1 MPIPA
6 LLPSANKSKVAILS
20 VISGQMSV
28 SEVCTRYGV
37 HRSWVYKLLKRYEQ
51 LGIAGLEPAD
61 KAPLSHGKAVPRE
74 VRAGIIRLRHDLYS
88 DGLDNGAKTIA
99 YHLEQE
105 GLYVPALS
113 TIWRILHREGLVVAQ
128 PKKKP
133 KAYMQRFVA
142 SQPNETWQSDF
153 THLWL
158 ADGSGVEV
166 LNWLD
171 DHSRLLLYCKAWP
184 VVKGHHV
191 VDSFK
196 ECINHYEMP
205 LSTLT
210 DNGVVYTA
218 RFVGGRNAFEYL
230 LQQLR
235 IQQKNG
241 HPGHPQTQ
249 GKIERF
255 HQTLKKWIAQQ
266 DQATS
271 IEELQGQ
278 LDRFQAIYNDERP
291 HTALGMQTPAKAYA
305 ATVRAQHMG
314 YDSPG
319 HYRVRFDYVDRFGKV
334 TLRRA
339 GIMHHLGIGI
349 EHRGRKL
356 MMLVDEAEVRVIDD
370 VTGEMISTHV
380 IEPEKNYWARTS

>member
-1 MPIPA
+1 MPTPA
-6 LLPSANKSKVAILS
+6 LHPSANKSKVAVLS
-20 VISGQMSV
+20 VIAGQMSV
-28 SEVCTRYGV
+28 SDVCTRYGV
-37 HRSWVYKLLKRYEQ
+37 HRSWVYKLLKRYKQ
-51 LGIAGLEPAD
+51 FGIAGLEQRHKTPI
-61 KAPLSHGKAVPRE
+61 KHGKAIAPE
-74 VRAGIIRLRHDLYS
+74 VRGTIIRFRHELS
-88 DGLDNGAKTIA
+88 NNGLDNGAKTIA
-99 YHLEQE
+99 YHLGRE

-113 TIWRILHREGLVVAQ
+113 TIWRILHREGLVIAQ

-133 KAYMQRFVA
+133 KAYLQRFTA

-153 THLWL
+153 THLRL
-158 ADGSGVEV
+158 ADETDVEV

-171 DHSRLLLYCKAWP
+171 DHSRLLLYCKAFP

-196 ECINHYEMP
+196 ECINEYDMP
-205 LSTLT
+205 YSTLT

-235 IQQKNG
+235 ITQKNG

-255 HQTLKKWIAQQ
+255 HQTLKKWIAKQN
-266 DQATS
+266 QAET
-271 IEELQGQ
+271 IEELQEQ
-278 LDRFQAIYNDERP
+278 LNRFRTLYNEERP
-291 HTALGMQTPAKAYA
+291 HTAIGMQTPSHAYQ
-305 ATVRAQHMG
+305 ATVKAHPSRHPSSA
-314 YDSPG
+314 
-319 HYRVRFDYVDRFGKV
+319 HYRVRFDHVDKFGKI

-339 GIMHHLGIGI
+339 GITHHLGVGAAF
-349 EHRGRKL
+349 RNRKVI
-356 MMLVDEAEVRVIDD
+356 MLVDQIQVQIIDQ
-370 VTGEMISTHV
+370 VTGEIIGAHL

>member
-1 MPIPA
+1 MPTPA
-6 LLPSANKSKVAILS
+6 LLPSANKSKVAVLS

-28 SEVCTRYGV
+28 SQVCTRYGV
-37 HRSWVYKLLKRYEQ
+37 SRSWVYKLLTRYEQ
-51 LGIAGLEPAD
+51 FGIAGLEPTG
-61 KAPLSHGKAVPRE
+61 KAPHRHGNALPE
-74 VRAGIIRLRHDLYS
+74 QVRAAIIRLRHDLTT

-99 YHLEQE
+99 YFLAQE
-105 GLYVPALS
+105 ELYVPALS

-133 KAYMQRFVA
+133 KAYIQRFCA
-142 SQPNETWQSDF
+142 SQPNESWQSDF

-171 DHSRLLLYCKAWP
+171 DHSRLLLYCKAFP
-184 VVKGHHV
+184 
-191 VDSFK
+191 S
-196 ECINHYEMP
+196 ECINNYEMP

-230 LQQLR
+230 LQQLG

-266 DQATS
+266 DLATS
-271 IEELQGQ
+271 IERLQGQ
-278 LDRFQAIYNDERP
+278 LDRFRAIYNDERP
-291 HTALGMQTPAKAYA
+291 HSAIGMQTPSQAYG
-305 ATVRAQHMG
+305 ATVKAQHIG
-314 YDSPG
+314 KGSPA
-319 HYRVRFDYVDRFGKV
+319 HYRVRFDHVDRFRKV

-339 GIMHHLGIGI
+339 GIIHHLGIGI

-356 MMLVDEAEVRVIDD
+356 MMLVDEVEVRVIDD
-370 VTGEMISTHV
+370 VTGEIISTHL

>member
-1 MPIPA
+1 MPTPA
-6 LLPSANKSKVAILS
+6 LLPSANKSKVAVLS

-37 HRSWVYKLLKRYEQ
+37 HRSWVYKLLVRYRTSG
-51 LGIAGLEPAD
+51 LAGLEPGA
-61 KAPLSHGKAVPRE
+61 KAPIVHGKAIGLQ
-74 VRAGIIRLRHDLYS
+74 VRAAIIRLRHDLYS

-99 YHLEQE
+99 YYLEEE
-105 GLYVPALS
+105 GLYVPAPS

-142 SQPNETWQSDF
+142 SQPNETWQGDF

-171 DHSRLLLYCKAWP
+171 DHWRLLLYCRAFP
-184 VVKGHHV
+184 AVKGHHV
-191 VDSFK
+191 TDSFK
-196 ECINHYEMP
+196 ECINAYEMP

-230 LQQLR
+230 LQQLH

-278 LDRFQAIYNDERP
+278 LDRFRAIYNEERP
-291 HTALGMQTPAKAYA
+291 HSALGMQTPAQAYG
-305 ATVRAQHMG
+305 ATIKAQHIG

-319 HYRVRFDYVDRFGKV
+319 HFRVRFDRIDRFGKA

-339 GIMHHLGIGI
+339 GITHHLGIGAG
-349 EHRGRKL
+349 HRNRAIML
-356 MMLVDEAEVRVIDD
+356 LVDEELVRVVDD
-370 VTGEMISTHV
+370 VTGELISTHR
-380 IEPEKNYWARTS
+380 INPDRNYWARSS

>member
-1 MPIPA
+1 MPTPA
-6 LLPSANKSKVAILS
+6 LLPSANKSKVAVLS
-20 VISGQMSV
+20 VIAGQMSV
-28 SEVCTRYGV
+28 AQVCTRYGLS
-37 HRSWVYKLLKRYEQ
+37 RSWVYKLLDRYQ
-51 LGIAGLEPAD
+51 QFGIPGLEPGR
-61 KAPLSHGKAVPRE
+61 KAPLKHGKELSPQ
-74 VRAGIIRLRHDLYS
+74 VRRAIIRLRHDLAS

-99 YHLEQE
+99 YHLAQE
-105 GLYVPALS
+105 DLYVPAAS
-113 TIWRILHREGLVVAQ
+113 TIWRILHREGLVIAQ

-158 ADGSGVEV
+158 SDGSGVEV

-196 ECINHYEMP
+196 ECINEYQAP

-255 HQTLKKWIAQQ
+255 HQTLKRWIAGQEVA
-266 DQATS
+266 ATLDEIQS
-271 IEELQGQ
+271 Q
-278 LDRFQAIYNDERP
+278 LDRFRAIYNDERP
-291 HTALGMQTPAKAYA
+291 HSALGMQTPAMAYA
-305 ATVRAQHMG
+305 ATVRAQHLS

-319 HYRVRFDYVDRFGKV
+319 HYRVRFDRVDRFGKV

-339 GIMHHLGIGI
+339 GITHHLGIGAA
-349 EHRGRKL
+349 HRDRKI
-356 MMLVDEAEVRVIDD
+356 MMLVDESEVRVIDD
-370 VTGEMISTHV
+370 ATGEIISTHL
-380 IEPEKNYWARTS
+380 IKPEKNYWARSS

>member
-1 MPIPA
+1 M
-6 LLPSANKSKVAILS
+6 SQSSKSKVIVLTALQEGVSVGAVAKRFGVSRRWVHILLA
-20 VISGQMSV
+20 
-28 SEVCTRYGV
+28 RYRQG
-37 HRSWVYKLLKRYEQ
+37 
-51 LGIAGLEPAD
+51 GLEALESRST
-61 KAPLSHGKAVPRE
+61 APKSHPHATSDE
-74 VRAGIIRLRHDLYS
+74 VRQEIIRLRSELGKQ
-88 DGLDNGAKTIA
+88 GLDNGAATITW
-99 YHLEQE
+99 HLQE
-105 GLYVPALS
+105 ADLQVPAAS
-113 TIWRILHREGLVVAQ
+113 TIWRILVQAGLVTPQ

-158 ADGSGVEV
+158 ADGCDVEV

-171 DHSRLLLYCKAWP
+171 DHSRLLLYCKAFP

-191 VDSFK
+191 VTSFK
-196 ECINHYEMP
+196 ECINDYEMP

-230 LQQLR
+230 LHQLR

-291 HTALGMQTPAKAYA
+291 HTAIGMQTPAKAYA

-319 HYRVRFDYVDRFGKV
+319 HYRVRFDHVDRFGKI

-339 GIMHHLGIGI
+339 GITHHLGIGA
-349 EHRGRKL
+349 EHRNRAV
-356 MMLVDEAEVRVIDD
+356 MMLVDEVEVRVIDD
-370 VTGEMISTHV
+370 VTGEVISTHL
-380 IEPEKNYWARTS
+380 INPERNYWVRSS

>member
-1 MPIPA
+1 MPTPA
-6 LLPSANKSKVAILS
+6 LLPSANKSKVAVLT

-28 SEVCTRYGV
+28 AQVCTRYGLS
-37 HRSWVYKLLKRYEQ
+37 RSWVYKLLDRYKQ
-51 LGIAGLEPAD
+51 FGIAGLEPAH
-61 KAPLSHGKAVPRE
+61 KAPRHHGKALEPK
-74 VRAGIIRLRHDLYS
+74 VRAAIIRLRHDLAA

-99 YHLEQE
+99 YHLAQE
-105 GLYVPALS
+105 GLYVPAAS
-113 TIWRILHREGLVVAQ
+113 TIWRILHSQGLVIAQ

-133 KAYMQRFVA
+133 KVYMQRFCA

-158 ADGSGVEV
+158 SDGSGVEV

-184 VVKGHHV
+184 AVKGHHV

-196 ECINHYEMP
+196 ECINEYEAP

-255 HQTLKKWIAQQ
+255 HQTLKKWIAGQEVA
-266 DQATS
+266 ATLD
-271 IEELQGQ
+271 ELQIQ
-278 LDRFQAIYNDERP
+278 LDRFRAIYNDERP
-291 HTALGMQTPAKAYA
+291 HSALGMQTPAKAYA
-305 ATVRAQHMG
+305 ATVRAQHKN
-314 YDSPG
+314 YDAPG
-319 HYRVRFDYVDRFGKV
+319 HYRVRFDRVDRFGKV

-339 GIMHHLGIGI
+339 GITHHLGIGAA
-349 EHRGRKL
+349 HRDRKV
-356 MMLVDEAEVRVIDD
+356 MMLVDEEQVQVIDD
-370 VTGEMISTHV
+370 VSGEIISTHV
-380 IEPEKNYWARTS
+380 INPARNYWAASS

>member
-1 MPIPA
+1 MSTSSKAKVIVLT
-6 LLPSANKSKVAILS
+6 LLHEKTTVAEVAKRFKVS
-20 VISGQMSV
+20 RV
-28 SEVCTRYGV
+28 
-37 HRSWVYKLLKRYEQ
+37 WVYQLLKRYDE
-51 LGIAGLEPAD
+51 GGFPALEPRSKRPKSNALAINEQVRAEIARLRVHLGRSGLDHGPETIAWHLQEAD
-61 KAPLSHGKAVPRE
+61 LAVP
-74 VRAGIIRLRHDLYS
+74 A
-88 DGLDNGAKTIA
+88 A
-99 YHLEQE
+99 
-105 GLYVPALS
+105 S
-113 TIWRILHREGLVVAQ
+113 TIWRILRQAGLVTPE

-133 KAYMQRFVA
+133 KAYLQRFVA

-158 ADGSGVEV
+158 ADGTGVEV

-191 VDSFK
+191 MTSFK
-196 ECINHYEMP
+196 ECINEYEMP

-230 LQQLR
+230 LHQLH

-271 IEELQGQ
+271 IEELQGR

-291 HTALGMQTPAKAYA
+291 HTAIGMQTPSQAYG
-305 ATVRAQHMG
+305 ATVRTQHMG

-319 HYRVRFDYVDRFGKV
+319 HYRVRFDRVDRFGKV

-339 GIMHHLGIGI
+339 GVMHHLGIGI

-356 MMLVDEAEVRVIDD
+356 MMLVDEVEVRVIDD
-370 VTGEMISTHV
+370 VTGEIISTHL

>member
-6 LLPSANKSKVAILS
+6 LLPSANKSKVAVLS
-20 VISGQMSV
+20 VIAGQMSV

-51 LGIAGLEPAD
+51 FGIAGLEPAG
-61 KAPLSHGKAVPRE
+61 KAPLTHGKAVSPE
-74 VRAGIIRLRHDLYS
+74 VKGAIIWLRHDLYS
-88 DGLDNGAKTIA
+88 DGLDKGAKTIA
-99 YHLEQE
+99 YHLAQE
-105 GLYVPALS
+105 ELYVPALS

-158 ADGSGVEV
+158 ADGCGVEV

-218 RFVGGRNAFEYL
+218 RCVGGRNAFEYL

-235 IQQKNG
+235 IKQKNG
-241 HPGHPQTQ
+241 HPGHRQTQ

-271 IEELQGQ
+271 IEGLQGQ
-278 LDRFQAIYNDERP
+278 LDRFRAIYNDERP
-291 HTALGMQTPAKAYA
+291 HTAIGMQTPTQAYG
-305 ATVRAQHMG
+305 ATVKAQHIG

-319 HYRVRFDYVDRFGKV
+319 HYRVRFDCVDRFGKV

-339 GIMHHLGIGI
+339 GVTHHLGIGAV
-349 EHRGRKL
+349 HRNRRI
-356 MMLVDEAEVRVIDD
+356 MTLVDEEQVRVIDD
-370 VTGEMISTHV
+370 VTGEVISAHL
-380 IEPEKNYWARTS
+380 INPERNYWARSS

>member
-1 MPIPA
+1 MPTPA
-6 LLPSANKSKVAILS
+6 LHPSANKSKVAVLS
-20 VISGQMSV
+20 VIAGQMSV
-28 SEVCTRYGV
+28 SEVCARYGV
-37 HRSWVYKLLKRYEQ
+37 HRSWVYKLLKRYKQ
-51 LGIAGLEPAD
+51 YGATGLEPAG
-61 KAPLSHGKAVPRE
+61 KAPLRHGKAVPGE
-74 VRAGIIRLRHDLYS
+74 VRAAIIRLRHNLYS

-105 GLYVPALS
+105 DLSVPALS
-113 TIWRILHREGLVVAQ
+113 TIWRILHSEGLVIAQ

-133 KAYMQRFVA
+133 KAYLQRFEA

-153 THLWL
+153 THLRL
-158 ADGSGVEV
+158 ADGSDVEV

-171 DHSRLLLYCKAWP
+171 DHSRLLLYSTAFA
-184 VVKGHHV
+184 VVTGDHV

-196 ECINHYEMP
+196 ECINEYQIP

-255 HQTLKKWIAQQ
+255 HQTLKKWIAKQ

-271 IEELQGQ
+271 IEELQSQ
-278 LDRFQAIYNDERP
+278 LDRFRAIYNDERP
-291 HTALGMQTPAKAYA
+291 HASIGMQTPAQAYG
-305 ATVRAQHMG
+305 ATVKAQHIG
-314 YDSPG
+314 YDSPA
-319 HYRVRFDYVDRFGKV
+319 HYRVRFEHVDRFGKV

-339 GIMHHLGIGI
+339 GLMHHLGVGVEYRNRAI
-349 EHRGRKL
+349 
-356 MMLVDEAEVRVIDD
+356 MMLVDEVEVRVIDD
-370 VTGEMISTHV
+370 VTGEIISTHL

>member
-6 LLPSANKSKVAILS
+6 LLPSANKSKVAVLS

-28 SEVCTRYGV
+28 SEVCTRYGLS
-37 HRSWVYKLLKRYEQ
+37 RSWVYKLLKRYEQ
-51 LGIAGLEPAD
+51 FGIAGLEPAD
-61 KAPLSHGKAVPRE
+61 KAPRKHGKALSPE
-74 VRAGIIRLRHDLYS
+74 VRAAIIRLRHELAS

-99 YHLEQE
+99 YHLAQE
-105 GLYVPALS
+105 ELYVPAAS
-113 TIWRILHREGLVVAQ
+113 TIWRILHRQGLVIAQ

-133 KAYMQRFVA
+133 KAYMQRFCA

-158 ADGSGVEV
+158 SDGSGVEV

-184 VVKGHHV
+184 AVKGHHV

-196 ECINHYEMP
+196 ECINDYEIP

-230 LQQLR
+230 LQRLR

-255 HQTLKKWIAQQ
+255 HQTLKKWIAGQEVAASL
-266 DQATS
+266 D
-271 IEELQGQ
+271 ELQIQ
-278 LDRFQAIYNDERP
+278 LDRFRAIYNDERP
-291 HTALGMQTPAKAYA
+291 HTAIGMQTPAKAYA
-305 ATVRAQHMG
+305 ATVRAQHMS

-319 HYRVRFDYVDRFGKV
+319 HYRVRFDRVDRFGKV

-339 GIMHHLGIGI
+339 GIIHHLGIGAT
-349 EHRGRKL
+349 HRDRKV
-356 MMLVDEAEVRVIDD
+356 MMLVDEEQVRVIDD
-370 VTGEMISTHV
+370 VSGEIISIHL
-380 IEPEKNYWARTS
+380 INPARNYWARSS